1 MIDISCGTLLIAEPF
16 MKDPNFQRSVVLI
29 CEHEDLSG
37 SFGITINR
45 LTKDVLGDYLP
56 EFDQIRIPIY
66 DGGPVGK
73 DNMHFLHKRADLIEG
88 GKEMG
93 DGIYWGGDYESAL
106 RLVIQNEISIDE
118 IRFYMG
124 YAGWEKNQLKEEMKD
139 KSWMVVEAKSS
150 IVFHKNPSQIW
161 KESVKQM
168 GKEFHPVMHYPLD
181 PSYN

>member
-1 MIDISCGTLLIAEPF
+1 
-16 MKDPNFQRSVVLI
+16 VLI
-29 CEHEDLSG
+29 
-37 SFGITINR
+37 
-45 LTKDVLGDYLP
+45 
-56 EFDQIRIPIY
+56 
-66 DGGPVGK
+66 
-73 DNMHFLHKRADLIEG
+73 LIEG